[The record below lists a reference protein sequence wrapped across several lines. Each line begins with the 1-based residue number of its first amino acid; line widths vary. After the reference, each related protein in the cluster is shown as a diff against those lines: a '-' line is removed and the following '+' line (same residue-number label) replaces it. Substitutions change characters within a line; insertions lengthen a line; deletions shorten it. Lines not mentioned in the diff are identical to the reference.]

1 MAQRDFYVDLVMNG
15 QQIKN
20 VKIENIASVPDDAV
34 NAGRIIFVTEGNT
47 LQYANGTAYK
57 VIATTDDIAT
67 ELADYIPTSQ
77 KGVADGVASLDTS
90 GKVPL
95 AQLLTGNVANAV
107 VVLSAPAT
115 TGQVLQWNGTA
126 WTGYTLASAFIPRGS
141 VATFDDL
148 PELDSA
154 TVGDVYNVEAPFE
167 LGGQTY
173 PAGTNVAC
181 VLNTESEKEWDPL
194 GGTIDLSGYQTVD
207 NIAQDLASPSTSTYP
222 STQAVVDAL
231 AGKEDAI
238 ALTPNMAVVSGADG
252 GLEASAVTATE
263 LGYLDGVTSAIQT
276 QLDGKVTALGT
287 GPTAG
292 TYTKVTI
299 NASGLVT
306 AGANLEA
313 GDIPDISASYIA
325 VGQKGVANGV
335 ATLDGTTKV
344 PIAQIPT
351 GVGNGLIPVVA
362 GAGAAGQVIVVDEEG
377 DGFKFSTIAVNP
389 YARYDNTITGDNTTT
404 EWTFAHGLGKIP
416 ATVEVSNA
424 ATGAIVE
431 FGVTKDETNV
441 VITSNVAIP
450 TGTNFK
456 VVITG

>member
-20 VKIENIASVPDDAV
+20 VKIENIANVPDDAV
-34 NAGRIIFVTEGNT
+34 NAGRIVFVTGDKT
-47 LQYANGTAYK
+47 LQYADGTAYK

-67 ELADYIPTSQ
+67 ELADYIPNGQ
-77 KGVADGVASLDTS
+77 KGVADGVATLDSS

-115 TGQVLQWNGTA
+115 TGQVLQWNGSA

-141 VATFDDL
+141 VATFDAL
-148 PELDSA
+148 PELTDA
-154 TVGDVYNVEAPFE
+154 AVGDVYNVEAAFE
-167 LGGQTY
+167 LGGQKY

-181 VLNTESEKEWDPL
+181 VLNGESQKEWDPL
-194 GGTIDLSGYQTVD
+194 GGTIDLSGYQTVA
-207 NIAQDLASPSTSTYP
+207 NIAQNLESPSTSTYP
-222 STQAVVDAL
+222 STQAMVNAL
-231 AGKEDAI
+231 AGKEDTI
-238 ALTPNMAVVSGADG
+238 DLTPNMAVVSGADG

-263 LGYLDGVTSAIQT
+263 LGYLSGVKSAIQT

-287 GPTAG
+287 GPSAG

-306 AGANLEA
+306 AGANLVA
-313 GDIPDISASYIA
+313 SDIPDISATYIK
-325 VGQKGVANGV
+325 VDQKGVANGV

-351 GVGNGLIPVVA
+351 GVGNGLIPAVA
-362 GAGAAGQVIVVDEEG
+362 GTGTAGQVIVVDEEG

-389 YARYDNTITGDNTTT
+389 YARYDSTITGDNTTS
-404 EWTFAHGLGKIP
+404 EWTFAHGLGKVP

-424 ATGAIVE
+424 ETGAIVE

>member
-1 MAQRDFYVDLVMNG
+1 M
-15 QQIKN
+15 
-20 VKIENIASVPDDAV
+20 
-34 NAGRIIFVTEGNT
+34 
-47 LQYANGTAYK
+47 
-57 VIATTDDIAT
+57 
-67 ELADYIPTSQ
+67 
-77 KGVADGVASLDTS
+77 
-90 GKVPL
+90 
-95 AQLLTGNVANAV
+95 

-115 TGQVLQWNGTA
+115 TGQVLQWNGSA

-148 PELDSA
+148 PELTEA
-154 TVGDVYNVEAPFE
+154 AVGDVYNVEAAFE
-167 LGGQTY
+167 IEGKDY

-181 VLNTESEKEWDPL
+181 VLNGESQKEWDPL
-194 GGTIDLSGYQTVD
+194 GGTIDLSGYQTVA
-207 NIAQDLASPSTSTYP
+207 NIKQNLESPSTSTYP
-222 STQAVVDAL
+222 STQAVVNAL
-231 AGKEDAI
+231 AGKEDTI
-238 ALTPNMAVVSGADG
+238 NLTPNMAVISGADG

-276 QLDGKVTALGT
+276 QLNGKVTALGT

-306 AGANLEA
+306 AGANLQA

-335 ATLDGTTKV
+335 ATLDGGTKV

-362 GAGAAGQVIVVDEEG
+362 GAGTAGQVVTVNEEG
-377 DGFKFSTIAVNP
+377 NGFEFSTIAVNP
-389 YARYDNTITGDNTTT
+389 YARYDSTITGDDATT
-404 EWTFAHGLGKIP
+404 EWTFAHGLGKVP

-431 FGVTKDETNV
+431 FGVTKDATNV

>member
-20 VKIENIASVPDDAV
+20 VKIENIASAPDDAV
-34 NAGRIIFVTEGNT
+34 NAGRIIFVTGDKT
-47 LQYANGTAYK
+47 LQYADGTAYK
-57 VIATTDDIAT
+57 VIATTADIAT

-126 WTGYTLASAFIPRGS
+126 WTGYTLASAFVPRGS
-141 VATFDDL
+141 VATFDAL
-148 PELDSA
+148 PELTEA
-154 TVGDVYNVEAPFE
+154 AVGDVYNVEAAFE
-167 LGGQTY
+167 LGGKQY

-181 VLNTESEKEWDPL
+181 VLNGESEKEWDPL
-194 GGTIDLSGYQTVD
+194 GGTIDLSGYQTVA
-207 NIAQDLASPSTSTYP
+207 NIAQDLESPSTSTYP
-222 STQAVVDAL
+222 STQAVVNAL

-238 ALTPNMAVVSGADG
+238 ALTPNMAVISGADG

-263 LGYLDGVTSAIQT
+263 LGYLDGVTSAIQA

-306 AGANLEA
+306 AGANLVA
-313 GDIPDISASYIA
+313 SDIPDISASYIA
-325 VGQKGVANGV
+325 VGQKGVKNGV
-335 ATLDGTTKV
+335 ATLDENVKV

-351 GVGNGLIPVVA
+351 GVGNGLIPAVA
-362 GAGAAGQVIVVDEEG
+362 GTGTAGQVIVVDEEG

-431 FGVTKDETNV
+431 FGVTKNATNV

-450 TGTNFK
+450 TGTTFK